1 MGKKKTPLLKPD
13 YDVVIIGSG
22 CGGLVAGCKLAGGGA
37 KALMLEQHNLP
48 GGYASSFVRGRFEFE
63 TAIHALADYGS
74 AENPGTI
81 RRLFAEIGVDIPF
94 AFLPDAYHLVLTDD
108 KVDGVLPTGIE
119 AYIEGL
125 DRLVPGYTQE
135 LRRYFALC
143 QEVMDAL
150 NYVEANMEHLNK
162 LYLLRRFPN
171 FIRTAAYTVDEVTKK
186 CFKFPEN
193 LLGILYSYWGY
204 LGVPTTELN
213 FTVWAAML
221 AMFHDKMAYA
231 PRNRSHDM
239 SLTLA
244 ERFTELGGRIEY
256 NTRVEKILVENGRVT
271 GVETNHGDT
280 INTAYVVSNTS
291 PHTVYNYMVQPRSE
305 VPEIAYKYCNSREL
319 GVSLASVYLGMDIS
333 HEELGFK
340 DYEYFIHNTMVPDK
354 RYVVPSEP
362 AVPNRIIVSC
372 INTVVPEASP
382 PGTCILNLTAI
393 YEAGVWDRVTQ
404 EDYVVL
410 KQRLADE
417 MITKTEKGLNVSLR
431 DHIEE
436 LEISTPFT
444 LAYYTGHYKGTVYGY
459 KTSVWDS
466 IIPRNL
472 CIEEETFIRNL
483 EFVGGFSFRGLSY
496 CSSYVSGRIVGDGII
511 KRMKT
516 SQESFHGR

>member
-1 MGKKKTPLLKPD
+1 MGKRNAALLGPE

-22 CGGLVAGCKLAGGGA
+22 CGGLTAGCRLAAGGA
-37 KALMLEQHNLP
+37 RALMLEQHNLP

-74 AENPGTI
+74 PENPGTI
-81 RRLFAEIGVDIPF
+81 RRLFEEIGVDIPF

-108 KVDGVLPTGIE
+108 GVDGVLSTGVE
-119 AYIEGL
+119 AYINDM
-125 DRLVPGYTQE
+125 DRLVPGYRQE

-150 NYVEANMEHLNK
+150 NYVEANMENLNK

-171 FIRTAAYTVDEVTKK
+171 FIRTAAYTVDQVTKK
-186 CFKFPEN
+186 CFNFPES

-239 SLTLA
+239 SLSLA
-244 ERFTELGGRIEY
+244 ERFIELGGRVEY
-256 NTRVEKILVENGRVT
+256 NTRVERILVKDGKVA
-271 GVETNHGDT
+271 GVETNQGDV
-280 INTAYVVSNTS
+280 ITADYVVSNTS
-291 PHTVYNYMVQPRSE
+291 PHTVYNHLVHPKTE
-305 VPEIAYKYCNSREL
+305 VPEIAYRYCNSREL
-319 GVSLASVYLGMDIS
+319 GVALFSVYLGMDVS
-333 HEELGFK
+333 HQELGVR
-340 DYEYFIHNTMVPDK
+340 DYEYFIHNTMEKDK
-354 RYVVPSEP
+354 RYAVPTEP
-362 AVPNRIIVSC
+362 AVPNRIIMSC

-404 EDYVVL
+404 EEYVAL
-410 KQRLADE
+410 KQDLADQ
-417 MITKTEKGLNVSLR
+417 MIAKAETGLHISLR

-466 IIPRNL
+466 VIPRNL
-472 CIEEETFIRNL
+472 CIEEEEYIKNI

-511 KRMKT
+511 KKMKALR
-516 SQESFHGR
+516 EAING